1 MARQKEIGRKKA
13 KARILLVEDHAMVRF
28 GLTQLINQ
36 QVDLLVCGEAESV
49 GEALDRVEAQ
59 KPDLIIVDITLKDSN
74 GLELIKT
81 LAAQFPKLPVLVVSM
96 HDESLNAEQALHAGA
111 KGYIM
116 KEEAIE
122 KVLIAIRRILDG
134 KIYLSDNI
142 TVKLLRKQLSGQKEV
157 NASPVELLSHRELQV
172 FQLIGQWRQT
182 HEIADQLHLS
192 VKTVEYYHHRI
203 KEKLDV
209 RNATELRRYATDWF
223 QRNRPA

>member
-1 MARQKEIGRKKA
+1 MDRPKEARRKKT
-13 KARILLVEDHAMVRF
+13 KARILLVDDHATVRF

-36 QVDLLVCGEAESV
+36 QADVMVCGEAETARD
-49 GEALDRVEAQ
+49 ALERVATT
-59 KPDLIIVDITLKDSN
+59 KPDLVIVDITLKDSN

-81 LAAQFPKLPVLVVSM
+81 LAAQFPELPMLVVSM

-122 KVLIAIRRILDG
+122 KVLLAIRRILSG

-142 TVKLLRKQLSGQKEV
+142 TVKLVRKQLSGHKEIH
-157 NASPVELLSHRELQV
+157 ASPVELLSHRELQV

-182 HEIADQLHLS
+182 HEIAEQLHLS

-209 RNATELRRYATDWF
+209 KNATELRHYATDWF
-223 QRNRPA
+223 QRKHPS

>member
-1 MARQKEIGRKKA
+1 MARQKEIRRTVR

-36 QVDLLVCGEAESV
+36 QADLMVCGEAESAA
-49 GEALDRVEAQ
+49 EALDCAAAQ
-59 KPDLIIVDITLKDSN
+59 QPDLAIVDITLKDSN
-74 GLELIKT
+74 GLELIKNFT
-81 LAAQFPKLPVLVVSM
+81 AQFPTLPVLVVSM

-122 KVLIAIRRILDG
+122 KVLIAVRQILGG

-142 TVKLLRKQLSGQKEV
+142 TVKLLRKQFGGQKELNV
-157 NASPVELLSHRELQV
+157 SPVELLSHREMQV

-182 HEIADQLHLS
+182 HEIAKQLHLS

-209 RNATELRRYATDWF
+209 KNATELRHYATEWF
-223 QRNRPA
+223 QRKR

>member
-1 MARQKEIGRKKA
+1 
-13 KARILLVEDHAMVRF
+13 MVRF

-36 QVDLLVCGEAESV
+36 QADLMICAEAESAA
-49 GEALDRVEAQ
+49 EALERAAAEQ
-59 KPDLIIVDITLKDSN
+59 PDLALVDITLKDSN
-74 GLELIKT
+74 GLELIKNFT
-81 LAAQFPKLPVLVVSM
+81 TQFPTLPVLVVSM

-122 KVLIAIRRILDG
+122 KVLIAVRQILGG

-142 TVKLLRKQLSGQKEV
+142 TVKLLRKQLGGQKELNV
-157 NASPVELLSHRELQV
+157 SPVELLSHREMQV

-182 HEIADQLHLS
+182 HEIAKQLHLS

-209 RNATELRRYATDWF
+209 KNATELRHYATEWF
-223 QRNRPA
+223 QRKR